1 VVFGTTILGSNPS
14 APANNMFLIKKIK
27 KLLFPFYRDKNIKE
41 IFKILNSDKNHN
53 VRLVGG
59 CVRNYLNDEKIG
71 DIDLA
76 TIFTPGQVIKK
87 FTNTNFKIIKT
98 GLDHGTITLNSG
110 GKNFEI
116 TTLREDINTDGR
128 HAEVSFSNDWE
139 KDSQRRDFTINAIYM
154 DQNGKIFDPQ
164 NGLKDLKEKKIR
176 FIGKT
181 LNRIQEDY
189 LRILRFL
196 RFSIQYKDFQKDEQT
211 FNIIKKNLTGITKI
225 SKERIFSELSK
236 IIELENIKYIY
247 NNKDFYEIFK
257 IIFPEFRYFERIK
270 NMDENIYQKY
280 LKNEKKL
287 ILALFLID
295 NSDNHI
301 YFGHKYKI
309 SNHLKEYLDFFHL
322 NFTQLKKNKI
332 FIGKELKKNVFYN
345 GKNKIISLAIFDF
358 LTNSR
363 KNSENLKKLINKINS
378 TNIPTF
384 PITAK
389 YLLQNGFKSGRQIGE
404 VLKKIEKQWIKN
416 DFNLDNEQLN
426 NLIKK
431 EI

>member
-1 VVFGTTILGSNPS
+1 
-14 APANNMFLIKKIK
+14 
-27 KLLFPFYRDKNIKE
+27 
-41 IFKILNSDKNHN
+41 
-53 VRLVGG
+53 
-59 CVRNYLNDEKIG
+59 
-71 DIDLA
+71 
-76 TIFTPGQVIKK
+76 
-87 FTNTNFKIIKT
+87 
-98 GLDHGTITLNSG
+98 
-110 GKNFEI
+110 
-116 TTLREDINTDGR
+116 
-128 HAEVSFSNDWE
+128 
-139 KDSQRRDFTINAIYM
+139 
-154 DQNGKIFDPQ
+154 
-164 NGLKDLKEKKIR
+164 
-176 FIGKT
+176 
-181 LNRIQEDY
+181 
-189 LRILRFL
+189 
-196 RFSIQYKDFQKDEQT
+196 
-211 FNIIKKNLTGITKI
+211 
-225 SKERIFSELSK
+225 
-236 IIELENIKYIY
+236 
-247 NNKDFYEIFK
+247 
-257 IIFPEFRYFERIK
+257 
-270 NMDENIYQKY
+270 MDENIYQKY